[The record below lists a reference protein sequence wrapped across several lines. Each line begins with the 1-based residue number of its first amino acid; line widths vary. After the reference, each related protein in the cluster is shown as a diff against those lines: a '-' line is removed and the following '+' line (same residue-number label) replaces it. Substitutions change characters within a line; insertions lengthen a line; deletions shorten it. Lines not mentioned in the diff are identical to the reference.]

1 MLMVNYEALG
11 KRLKAK
17 RRAAKLSQDQLAKKV
32 QISVSYYGNI
42 ERGQRIPSIDTLVA
56 LANVLETSVDY
67 LLVDSVIVA
76 KRQYMSKMEMNSRVY
91 HHLREAIAELDYSTD
106 KPDTETKE

>member
-1 MLMVNYEALG
+1 MVDYEALG
-11 KRLKAK
+11 RRLKSK
-17 RRAAKLSQDQLAKKV
+17 RRAAKLSQDELAKKV

-76 KRQYMSKMEMNSRVY
+76 KRQYMSKMETQSRVY
-91 HHLREAIAELDYSTD
+91 HHLREAIAELDYSS
-106 KPDTETKE
+106 DTSNNE